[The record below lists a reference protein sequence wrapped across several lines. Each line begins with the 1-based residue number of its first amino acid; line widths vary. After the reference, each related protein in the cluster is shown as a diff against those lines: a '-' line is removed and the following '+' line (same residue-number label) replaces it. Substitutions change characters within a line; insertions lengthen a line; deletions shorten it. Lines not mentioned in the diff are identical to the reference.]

1 MFHFWSQP
9 FSCKCWNTELLK
21 VLLAVVVVH
30 WSLTQISVPVWHRN
44 LSESSLSRTHQGGD
58 GQGASQRSWHSPRA
72 LCQNIMANDGHHE
85 RWKWKRLGRGPNKW
99 SLTSGLCQFLFQL
112 VLQNFCAS
120 SFSNWCHRGG
130 WWVPTFR
137 GGWWETG
144 GVEESYQVRN
154 ITTCLLCRFSSPH
167 RCVHVQFFCPT

>member
-1 MFHFWSQP
+1 MLRSASLRFTISIFFLIHRIAGPTTTQSPPNHIWLKVMFHFWSQP

-112 VLQNFCAS
+112 V
-120 SFSNWCHRGG
+120 
-130 WWVPTFR
+130 
-137 GGWWETG
+137 
-144 GVEESYQVRN
+144 
-154 ITTCLLCRFSSPH
+154 PH
-167 RCVHVQFFCPT
+167 WSLSCCKP